1 MTEPLY
7 TPTTVPLPVV
17 IGVTGHCNID
27 SESADAVRCKVA
39 AVLACF
45 QARFGDSLYV
55 MTGLADGADQLV
67 HLEAKRLGIHRIA
80 VLPLCHDRY
89 VKEIAD
95 RTGFDECW
103 HDEDLLRLE
112 LPSPESAG
120 SDGDAHYLDRHY
132 EQLGAFLVNR
142 SHLLLALWEGLTRGL
157 EVPPYVLPGP
167 SAILAALVEDR
178 VLLASSLLVTL
189 NIALL
194 ALLLAVSLGGLLAVA
209 FAQSRLV
216 ERALF
221 PYAVILQ
228 VTPIVAIAP
237 LILIWV
243 DSVTVALL
251 ICAWIVA
258 FFPILSN
265 TVLGLNSADRNLL
278 DLFRLY
284 GATRWQT
291 LLLLRLPAALPYF
304 LAGLRIAG
312 GLALIGA
319 VVAEF
324 VAGAGG
330 TGSGLAFR
338 ILEAGYQ
345 LKVPRMFAALALIS
359 ASGIAIFAALGAV
372 QHVLLRRW
380 HESSLPA
387 ER

>member
-1 MTEPLY
+1 MIMRLAPGAL
-7 TPTTVPLPVV
+7 
-17 IGVTGHCNID
+17 GV
-27 SESADAVRCKVA
+27 
-39 AVLACF
+39 
-45 QARFGDSLYV
+45 
-55 MTGLADGADQLV
+55 
-67 HLEAKRLGIHRIA
+67 
-80 VLPLCHDRY
+80 
-89 VKEIAD
+89 
-95 RTGFDECW
+95 
-103 HDEDLLRLE
+103 
-112 LPSPESAG
+112 
-120 SDGDAHYLDRHY
+120 
-132 EQLGAFLVNR
+132 
-142 SHLLLALWEGLTRGL
+142 LLLALWEGLTRGL